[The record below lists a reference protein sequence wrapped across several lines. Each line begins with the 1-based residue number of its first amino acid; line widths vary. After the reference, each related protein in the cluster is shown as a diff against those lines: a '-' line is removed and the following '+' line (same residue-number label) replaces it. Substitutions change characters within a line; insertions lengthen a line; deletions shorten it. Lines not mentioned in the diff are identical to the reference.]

1 MAAGSRR
8 SVMNSRSS
16 AIWLWERLIPGRS
29 LDNSSSDKL
38 NPDRSAIVRNFA
50 SAVFSAMLAPN
61 VLLEIKPLSSQ
72 MPICLS
78 ML

>member
-1 MAAGSRR
+1 
-8 SVMNSRSS
+8 
-16 AIWLWERLIPGRS
+16 